1 MITALRNL
9 IRRRQALV
17 TLSEAQRMLLMLDA
31 RTVRTGMWPF
41 HRGSEGPA
49 RMPSGALL
57 ALLGVAALVVMR
69 PRARKLASAALAI
82 YPIVRRLL
90 PIFRRH

>member
-17 TLSEAQRMLLMLDA
+17 TLSEAQRMLLTVDA
-31 RTVRTGMWPF
+31 RTLRTGMWPF

-49 RMPSGALL
+49 RMPLGAVL

-69 PRARKLASAALAI
+69 PRTRKLASAALAV
-82 YPIVRRLL
+82 YPVFRRLL
-90 PIFRRH
+90 PLFRRR